1 MRTSTSDDRQRLAQI
16 VASSPDL
23 MAQLRAVRA
32 LGLPHGCIGAGA
44 IRTLVWDRLHHFD
57 APSTVEDVDVV
68 YFDAKASPAQ
78 DAQLQARLQEAMP
91 ALNWEVT
98 NQAWVH
104 QWFSSALGVIVPP
117 LASLEEGIATW
128 PEFAT
133 CVGVFLHPDAS
144 IGVVAPHGL
153 VDLFQLRVRHNPARA
168 SAATYRQR
176 VQSKRFGERWPRLCI
191 CEPVACGSTAS
202 SAPRP

>member
-1 MRTSTSDDRQRLAQI
+1 MRTCTSDDRQQLAQI
-16 VASSPDL
+16 VASSPEL

-44 IRTLVWDRLHHFD
+44 VRNLVWDRLHHFD
-57 APSTVEDVDVV
+57 KPTRVADVDVV
-68 YFDAKASPAQ
+68 YFDAAASPTQ
-78 DAQLQARLQEAMP
+78 DAQLQAQLQHQMP

-104 QWFSSALGVIVPP
+104 QWFASALGATVPP
-117 LASLEEGIATW
+117 LASLEEGVATW

-133 CVGVFLHPDAS
+133 CVAVFLQPDAS

-153 VDLFQLRVRHNPARA
+153 DDLFQLRVRHNPARA
-168 SAATYRQR
+168 SAASYAQR
-176 VQSKRFGERWPRLCI
+176 VQSKRFRERWPRLSI
-191 CEPVACGSTAS
+191 CEPVACGSPAATV
-202 SAPRP
+202 PRP